1 MIWPFQI
8 LAVAVLIA
16 AAFSADRKRD
26 AESLMYSLVTLAI
39 VQVWKGDFIGNDLR
53 WFAFFIHWLTAA
65 SLVHLKGDA
74 NSRHVDTSALM
85 LVGVSLCY
93 FWGWVVGADFFNAN
107 AQHIAT
113 EVLCALS
120 WLIIGG
126 QSLGIVGKRFIHS
139 LGGRSGMGR
148 IHHCVYSDKGAAKEK
163 QGAVIYAAQ
172 LRRFL

>member
-26 AESLMYSLVTLAI
+26 AECLMYSLVTLTI
-39 VQVWKGDFIGNDLR
+39 VQVWKGDFMNNDLR

-74 NSRHVDTSALM
+74 NSRHIDTSALM

-93 FWGWVVGADFFNAN
+93 FWGWVAGADFFNAN
-107 AQHIAT
+107 AQHIVT

-126 QSLGIVGKRFIHS
+126 QSLGIIGKRFIHS
-139 LGGRSGMGR
+139 LGSRPRVGGLHR
-148 IHHCVYSDKGAAKEK
+148 CVYRNQDAEK
-163 QGAVIYAAQ
+163 KRQSAVIYSAQ
-172 LRRFL
+172 LRRLL